1 MAMAATVSDRSWCRD
16 DRERPAVQWQARRD
30 RPSQQ
35 YCENVLD
42 FTHSLPPTGASELVK
57 DVVARACIGG
67 ELPPLPP
74 LGVDGVSKVG
84 MQLSEVGTQLKVA
97 TG

>member
-1 MAMAATVSDRSWCRD
+1 MGETVSDRSWCRD

-35 YCENVLD
+35 YCENVLGGALD
-42 FTHSLPPTGASELVK
+42 ITHSLPPTGASELVK
-57 DVVARACIGG
+57 DFVAR
-67 ELPPLPP
+67 LPVPPPLPP
-74 LGVDGVSKVG
+74 LGVDGVNKVG

>member
-1 MAMAATVSDRSWCRD
+1 M
-16 DRERPAVQWQARRD
+16 QWQARRD

-42 FTHSLPPTGASELVK
+42 FTHSLPPTGASLGLVKREPPTGASGLVK
-57 DVVARACIGG
+57 DFRFVAR
-67 ELPPLPP
+67 LPPLPP
-74 LGVDGVSKVG
+74 LGVDGVNKVG